1 MPVGLYPQRLEYS
14 NNYDPS
20 IGQGDLLEDLAD
32 TYRDQAGPLLLDK
45 AGRSNAAFWHWKW
58 GFQYHLG
65 DHLVSAIYVLHR
77 FHPGN

>member
-1 MPVGLYPQRLEYS
+1 MPVGLYPQSLEYS

-45 AGRSNAAFWHWKW
+45 AGRSNAAFWNWK
-58 GFQYHLG
+58 
-65 DHLVSAIYVLHR
+65 
-77 FHPGN
+77 

>member
-1 MPVGLYPQRLEYS
+1 MDVTSCSDDEWRSVYNRLKTMPVGLYPQSLEYS

-45 AGRSNAAFWHWKW
+45 AGRSNAAFWNWK
-58 GFQYHLG
+58 
-65 DHLVSAIYVLHR
+65 
-77 FHPGN
+77 